1 MCRTCPLL
9 HRTDICGVVQ
19 RLPRRVSVPQAQ
31 VRFLPPLLM
40 KFTAMKIL
48 TLIIKQKWFDAI
60 LSGEKTVETREVR
73 PTNTKYISYRDN
85 NTGKVYKKDS
95 DVPESA
101 WDSEKGVDTVI
112 NHYDAIQFWVATKSD
127 LCIMPDHHLAFFSAH
142 SFAQHPLIH
151 GLKFLTIQVIQ
162 GIIFYIY
169 KPRLPKELDHVY
181 GEQNM
186 DIDFSF
192 HPDRDQ

>member
-101 WDSEKGVDTVI
+101 WDSEKGVDTV
-112 NHYDAIQFWVATKSD
+112 DVCDEETKEPIVYEHNGNEYTMTEID
-127 LCIMPDHHLAFFSAH
+127 YHL
-142 SFAQHPLIH
+142 
-151 GLKFLTIQVIQ
+151 GKVIE
-162 GIIFYIY
+162 
-169 KPRLPKELDHVY
+169 KM
-181 GEQNM
+181 NC
-186 DIDFSF
+186 
-192 HPDRDQ
+192 